1 MHQVPRTEMTVVEK
15 VVQCRAVLR
24 NLQQLLSEHAAAAPS
39 LAAPQE
45 HSKQAGKTLPFSAA
59 ATRGVLQAK
68 AKFMSAIP
76 DETERQYAS
85 HPLQAPVAAALAL
98 FERAIA
104 LLCRLCEV
112 RAGAAC

>member
-1 MHQVPRTEMTVVEK
+1 MTVVEK
-15 VVQCRAVLR
+15 IVQCRAVLR

-45 HSKQAGKTLPFSAA
+45 HSKQAAKTLPFSAA